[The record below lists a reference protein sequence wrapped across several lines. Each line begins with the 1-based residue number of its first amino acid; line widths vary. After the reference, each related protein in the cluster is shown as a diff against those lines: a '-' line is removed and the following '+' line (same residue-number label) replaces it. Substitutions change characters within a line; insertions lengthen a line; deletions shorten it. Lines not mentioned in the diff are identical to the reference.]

1 MRNRFSDYPA
11 WVIFIYYIG
20 VIAFLILFIH
30 PFFLLISF
38 SIGILYS
45 ALLNGMKKLLM
56 QIAIA
61 LPTVVFLA
69 IITPF
74 LNNRGLTPILYVNS
88 RAIML
93 ESVLYGA
100 STGIMIISVI
110 IWFNCFHKTLGN
122 DKFLYLFGKKF
133 PVTALTVT
141 MIFRFIPYFNSK
153 LSEITSAQRILG
165 ISTTDG
171 KLSDRLRNGGHI
183 LLALISISL
192 EGSIETADSM
202 IARGFGIS
210 KKKSGQRDYYSP
222 KSIVLLVMIII
233 FLIIFFA
240 VHIRGTFSFYYFPRL
255 KGIEVGIKEITLFSL
270 YGLYLIIPIIIMI
283 ADGVYWRIRMG
294 VLD

>member
-38 SIGILYS
+38 SIGLLYS

-69 IITPF
+69 VITPF

-153 LSEITSAQRILG
+153 LSEIISTQRILG

-202 IARGFGIS
+202 MARGFGIS
-210 KKKSGQRDYYSP
+210 KKKSGQRGYYSP
-222 KSIVLLVMIII
+222 KSVILLVMIII

-240 VHIRGTFSFYYFPRL
+240 VYIRGTFSFYYFPRL

>member
-153 LSEITSAQRILG
+153 LSEIISTQRILG

-183 LLALISISL
+183 

-202 IARGFGIS
+202 MARGFGIS

-222 KSIVLLVMIII
+222 KSVVLLVLIII

-240 VHIRGTFSFYYFPRL
+240 VYIRGTFSFYYFPRL

-283 ADGVYWRIRMG
+283 TDGVYWRIRMG